1 MTGYEL
7 AQWQYDMQEPPELP
21 DIPEIFDAEDEYTD
35 LYDLAAR
42 MIACAI

>member
-7 AQWQYDMQEPPELP
+7 AQWQYDRQEPPERTDMP
-21 DIPEIFDAEDEYTD
+21 DEYEAEGDDED

-42 MIACAI
+42 LIACML